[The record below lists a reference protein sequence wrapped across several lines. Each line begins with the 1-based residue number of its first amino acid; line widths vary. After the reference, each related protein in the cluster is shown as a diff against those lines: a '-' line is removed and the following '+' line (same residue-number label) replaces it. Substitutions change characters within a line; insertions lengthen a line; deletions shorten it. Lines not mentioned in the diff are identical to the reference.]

1 MIVTDSKKKSI
12 LLSVDELT
20 QWGLLTDVFWAAC
33 SRLEQAAAPT
43 NTPTSAPNPKSVPK
57 KASTLD
63 KLKAH
68 FDKLP
73 DKSIDEKQCKLLKN
87 LLISSFHD
95 TFKDDLI
102 NLLFLVGSE
111 EEIHFIDDPT
121 VTPLN
126 VIRPRAIPIGWRR
139 EADLLV
145 RNLLKAKIIER
156 VLHVTQWCS
165 PVPSS
170 PNHQGKA

>member
-20 QWGLLTDVFWAAC
+20 RWGLLTDVFWAAC
-33 SRLEQAAAPT
+33 SCVEKDVAPT
-43 NTPTSAPNPKSVPK
+43 DTPKSVPNPKNVPK

-73 DKSIDEKQCKLLKN
+73 DKSIDEKQCKLLEN

-95 TFKDDLI
+95 AFKDDLI
-102 NLLFLVGSE
+102 NRPLLVGSE
-111 EEIHFIDDPT
+111 E
-121 VTPLN
+121 
-126 VIRPRAIPIGWRR
+126 
-139 EADLLV
+139 
-145 RNLLKAKIIER
+145 
-156 VLHVTQWCS
+156 
-165 PVPSS
+165 
-170 PNHQGKA
+170 

>member
-1 MIVTDSKKKSI
+1 MKP
-12 LLSVDELT
+12 
-20 QWGLLTDVFWAAC
+20 
-33 SRLEQAAAPT
+33 RLGQSAGT
-43 NTPTSAPNPKSVPK
+43 NIANAPK
-57 KASTLD
+57 KTSTLE

-87 LLISSFHD
+87 LLISSFHS
-95 TFKDDLI
+95 TFEYDLI
-102 NLLFLVGSE
+102 NRPLLVGPE
-111 EEIHFIDDPT
+111 ENIHFIDDPE

-126 VIRPRAIPIGWRR
+126 VVRPRAIPIGWRR

-156 VLHVTQWCS
+156 VSHITQWCS
-165 PVPSS
+165 PGAFVPK
-170 PNHQGKA
+170 P

>member
-12 LLSVDELT
+12 LLSVDKMT
-20 QWGLLTDVFWAAC
+20 RWGLLSDVFWAAC
-33 SRLEQAAAPT
+33 SRVEQAAAPT
-43 NTPTSAPNPKSVPK
+43 ETPTSAQTPKSVPK

-73 DKSIDEKQCKLLKN
+73 DESIDEKQCKLLKS
-87 LLISSFHD
+87 LLISSFSD

-102 NLLFLVGSE
+102 NRPLLLGPE
-111 EEIHFIDDPT
+111 EEIHFINDPT
-121 VTPLN
+121 VTPLK
-126 VIRPRAIPIGWRR
+126 VVRPRAIPISWRR

-145 RNLLKAKIIER
+145 
-156 VLHVTQWCS
+156 
-165 PVPSS
+165 
-170 PNHQGKA
+170 